1 MLWNIFTHRQVDLLN
16 ESSKSLSSA
25 EWSKLTLDVLC
36 GSVEPICRT
45 WLAQEPCLV
54 DAEQQRLVRME
65 EQSVFTKEE
74 STKAS
79 VDLTD
84 ASRISQGR
92 TLVLDYLQR
101 SGKTEL
107 YMDLLY
113 FLRFQT
119 MRPGACCDYPVMSR
133 HVGNA
138 LEDLVV
144 ALADGAAAIYL
155 GRDLQI
161 GGHDDDWPILV
172 RPSIKSTRALERFR
186 NEIALQSWFQ
196 RNFTSVVAMFEDRFE
211 LWTIERLSN
220 FVGAT
225 QIGSQQ
231 LTKDDNPV
239 DELKLKLVELPA
251 RRGKE
256 LRALTGWR
264 YFYSLYLE
272 FFDIVGPLLQV
283 LVKKLGEAVS
293 FLLVRLIGR
302 SLGLIFE
309 GIRQSVRWS
318 SK

>member
-1 MLWNIFTHRQVDLLN
+1 MEERRIFTT
-16 ESSKSLSSA
+16 E
-25 EWSKLTLDVLC
+25 
-36 GSVEPICRT
+36 EPPKASNA
-45 WLAQEPCLV
+45 LGNPSP
-54 DAEQQRLVRME
+54 
-65 EQSVFTKEE
+65 EQS
-74 STKAS
+74 AS
-79 VDLTD
+79 IT
-84 ASRISQGR
+84 SQGK

-107 YMDLLY
+107 HMDLLF

-119 MRPGACCDYPVMSR
+119 MRPGGCCDYTVMSR
-133 HVGNA
+133 HVCNA

-155 GRDLQI
+155 ERDPQI
-161 GGHDDDWPILV
+161 GGLDSDWPILV

-220 FVGAT
+220 MEGAT
-225 QIGSQQ
+225 HIGSQQ
-231 LTKDDNPV
+231 LMKDDSV
-239 DELKLKLVELPA
+239 GELRFKQIEFPA

-264 YFYSLYLE
+264 YIYSLYLE
-272 FFDIVGPLLQV
+272 VSDIVGPLLEIF
-283 LVKKLGEAVS
+283 VKKLGEAVS

-309 GIRQSVRWS
+309 GIRQSVRWT